1 MFTKLSH
8 FIHLLS
14 NNNNDD
20 NNKILMKREPLIYTK
35 ARRVAHTHITASQ
48 LKSFSGKDG
57 GSSDSLAEVGSEE
70 MLSLI
75 HI

>member
-1 MFTKLSH
+1 
-8 FIHLLS
+8 
-14 NNNNDD
+14 
-20 NNKILMKREPLIYTK
+20 MKREPLIYTK

-70 MLSLI
+70 MSLQGCFNCSS
-75 HI
+75 